1 MNEVSVVIVRSLM
14 AFFTLLIF
22 TRILG
27 KQEVSQLTFFD
38 YINGITIGS
47 IAASLATN
55 LNGRSLTEW
64 VGLATWTGAVLALQ
78 VITVKSRYISKYI
91 NGEPIVIIMNG
102 QIMETTMNKM
112 RYQMGELLEQL
123 REKSI
128 FDISQVEF
136 AVLEVNGKLSV
147 LKKSSYQPVIP
158 KDLNISTDYDG
169 LSAELIYNGVVIEQN
184 LKQVNLD
191 RNWLEQQLRAK
202 GINDPSEVML
212 AHLNTKGE
220 LYIDKYSDFVTDS
233 ADFSER
239 YDPKEGQ

>member
-1 MNEVSVVIVRSLM
+1 MNEVLVVIVRSLI

-55 LNGRSLTEW
+55 LNSRALTEW
-64 VGLATWTGAVLALQ
+64 VGLGVWTGAVFALQ

-91 NGEPIVIIMNG
+91 NGEPIVVIMNG
-102 QIMETTMNKM
+102 KIMEATMKKM
-112 RYQMGELLEQL
+112 RYQMSELLEQL

-136 AVLEVNGKLSV
+136 AVFEVNGKLSV
-147 LKKSSYQPVIP
+147 LKKSSYQPVTP
-158 KDLNISTDYDG
+158 KNLNISTDYEG

-184 LKQVNLD
+184 LNQVNLD
-191 RNWLEQQLRAK
+191 RNWLEQQLRAN

-212 AHLNTKGE
+212 AQLNTQGE
-220 LYIDKYSDFVTDS
+220 LYIDKYRDYVANP
-233 ADFSER
+233 ADISER
-239 YDPKEGQ
+239 YNPKEGQ